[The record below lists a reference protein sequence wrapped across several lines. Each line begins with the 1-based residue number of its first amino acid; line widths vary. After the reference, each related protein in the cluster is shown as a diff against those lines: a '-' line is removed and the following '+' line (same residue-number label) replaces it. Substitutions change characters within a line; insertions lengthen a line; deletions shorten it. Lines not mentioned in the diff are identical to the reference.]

1 MIGIYCGTTQIVF
14 LSCLYAQCE
23 ATALLA
29 YFSKTWS
36 ARKQL
41 ITMLFVNRVNKQDF
55 NTLIC
60 GV

>member
-41 ITMLFVNRVNKQDF
+41 ITMLLVNRVNKQDF
-55 NTLIC
+55 NL
-60 GV
+60 